1 MVKNGTIKINFA
13 SALQVMNGLELLVK
27 RHFNVVEIEFG
38 TQFLNIVSV
47 LIWNTGMEEA
57 VLLSLFALEVEDGIL
72 IDLNAFVLEHQNGI
86 QKNVKL
92 VEMGKYGMNLLDNV
106 YVQEVQF
113 GIITFVELFNNVVE
127 EWCGS
132 NKFGLANAL

>member
-127 EWCGS
+127 E
-132 NKFGLANAL
+132 